1 MEHIASHH
9 DKYFKEIF
17 SRKEEM
23 SDFITNALPQIAE
36 FVDFTTLQLDTTQY
50 IDKNLQIGY
59 SDIAYNCLYKNKIK
73 LKIALLFEHK
83 SQTEDFPHLQLL
95 GYMLKIWQTNIKQK
109 QHLMPVIPILFYHG
123 SEDWNNK
130 KFEDYFIGIDETL
143 IKYLPTFD
151 YELINTKN
159 FSDEQIKQMFQM
171 LSLKTGILI
180 MKHIFDDPDT
190 LINELDSIFENL
202 QLLLETENG
211 RNLFETTIIYLFSN
225 LKNDK
230 QKVTEK
236 LKQISPKG
244 SDIALTIAQQFEK
257 KGELIGI
264 EKTIRKVAINLI
276 RNKVDNHTIKIAT
289 NLTDEQID
297 LIREIEQI
305 DNTATNIL

>member
-1 MEHIASHH
+1 MEYIASQH

-23 SDFITNALPQIAE
+23 SDFITNALPQIAQ
-36 FVDFTTLQLDTTQY
+36 FINIDTLQLDTTQY
-50 IDKNLQIGY
+50 IDKKLQIGY
-59 SDIAYNCLYKNKIK
+59 SDIVYNCVYKNKIE

-143 IKYLPTFD
+143 KKYLPAFD

-180 MKHIFDDPDT
+180 MKHIFDEPDI

-202 QLLLETENG
+202 QHLLETENG
-211 RNLFETTIIYLFSN
+211 RNLFETTVIYLFSN
-225 LKNDK
+225 MKNDK
-230 QKVTEK
+230 QKVTDK
-236 LKQISPKG
+236 LRQISNKG
-244 SDIALTIAQQFEK
+244 GDIAETIAQKLK
-257 KGELIGI
+257 KEGRILGI
-264 EKTIRKVAINLI
+264 EETIRKIAIKMI
-276 RNKVDNHTIKIAT
+276 KKGYDNEEIEECT
-289 NLTDEQID
+289 NLSIQQIE
-297 LIREIEQI
+297 LLRELEEV
-305 DNTATNIL
+305 DV

>member
-1 MEHIASHH
+1 MEYIASQH

-23 SDFITNALPQIAE
+23 SDFITNALPQIAQ
-36 FVDFTTLQLDTTQY
+36 FINIDTLQLDTTQY
-50 IDKNLQIGY
+50 IDKKLQIGY
-59 SDIAYNCLYKNKIK
+59 SDIVYNCVYKNKIE

-143 IKYLPTFD
+143 KKYLPTFD

-180 MKHIFDDPDT
+180 MKHIFDEPDT
-190 LINELDSIFENL
+190 LINELESIFENL
-202 QLLLETENG
+202 QHLLETENG
-211 RNLFETTIIYLFSN
+211 RNLFETTVIYLFSN
-225 LKNDK
+225 MKNDK
-230 QKVTEK
+230 QKVTDK
-236 LKQISPKG
+236 LRQISNKG
-244 SDIALTIAQQFEK
+244 GEIALTIAQQYEK
-257 KGELIGI
+257 KGELIGM
-264 EKTIRKVAINLI
+264 EKTIRKIAITMI
-276 RNKVDNHTIKIAT
+276 KQGFDNETIEKC
-289 NLTDEQID
+289 ID
-297 LIREIEQI
+297 LSIMQIELLREFEEV
-305 DNTATNIL
+305 DV

>member
-1 MEHIASHH
+1 MEYIASQH

-23 SDFITNALPQIAE
+23 SDFITNALPQIAQ
-36 FVDFTTLQLDTTQY
+36 FINIDTLQLDTTQY
-50 IDKNLQIGY
+50 IDKKLQIGY
-59 SDIAYNCLYKNKIK
+59 SDIVYNCVYKNKIE

-143 IKYLPTFD
+143 KKYLPTFD

-180 MKHIFDDPDT
+180 MKHIFDEPDI

-202 QLLLETENG
+202 QHLLETENG
-211 RNLFETTIIYLFSN
+211 RNLFETTVIYLFSN
-225 LKNDK
+225 MKNDK
-230 QKVTEK
+230 QKVTDK
-236 LKQISPKG
+236 LRQISNKG
-244 SDIALTIAQQFEK
+244 GDIAETIAQKLK
-257 KGELIGI
+257 KEGRILGI
-264 EKTIRKVAINLI
+264 EETIRKIAIKMI
-276 RNKVDNHTIKIAT
+276 KKGYDNEEIEECT
-289 NLTDEQID
+289 NLSIQQIE
-297 LIREIEQI
+297 LLRELEEV
-305 DNTATNIL
+305 DV

>member
-1 MEHIASHH
+1 MEYIASQH

-23 SDFITNALPQIAE
+23 SDFITNALPQIAQ
-36 FVDFTTLQLDTTQY
+36 FINIDTLQLDTTQY
-50 IDKNLQIGY
+50 IDKKLQIGY
-59 SDIAYNCLYKNKIK
+59 SDIVYNCVYKNKIE

-143 IKYLPTFD
+143 KKYLPAFD

-180 MKHIFDDPDT
+180 MKHIFDEPDT
-190 LINELDSIFENL
+190 LINELESIFENL
-202 QLLLETENG
+202 QHLLETENG
-211 RNLFETTIIYLFSN
+211 RNLFETTVIYLFSN
-225 LKNDK
+225 MKNDK
-230 QKVTEK
+230 QKVTDK
-236 LKQISPKG
+236 LRQISNKG
-244 SDIALTIAQQFEK
+244 GEIALTIAQQYEK
-257 KGELIGI
+257 KGELIGM
-264 EKTIRKVAINLI
+264 EKTIRKIAITMI
-276 RNKVDNHTIKIAT
+276 KQGFDNETIEKC
-289 NLTDEQID
+289 ID
-297 LIREIEQI
+297 LSIMQIELLREFEEV
-305 DNTATNIL
+305 DV